1 MCLLVLMTATIGI
14 LQTGSAPEPLIR
26 EHGDF
31 PAMFERLLGN
41 LRPDLR
47 FRVYRALDGE
57 LPDSPAECDAWLI
70 TGSRHSVLDNS
81 PWMTG
86 LADFVRCTAQE
97 AGRLAGICFGHQL
110 VASAL
115 GGQIG
120 RAANGWSIGRQTYEI
135 DAPAGNVR
143 FVALNAI
150 HEDQV
155 IELPDNARVL
165 GGSESCP
172 YAIVEFNESILTI
185 QAHPEFDNAF
195 LKALLRSRMA
205 ALVSKDQ
212 LERAIASLDGQPDST
227 RVARMILDKLDL

>member
-1 MCLLVLMTATIGI
+1 MTATIGI
-14 LQTGSAPEPLIR
+14 LQTGSVPEPLIP
-26 EHGDF
+26 EHGDY
-31 PAMFERLLGN
+31 PAMFVRLLGN
-41 LRPDLR
+41 VRPDLR

-81 PWMTG
+81 PWMLG

-115 GGQIG
+115 GGRVR
-120 RAANGWSIGRQTYEI
+120 RAADGWSIGRQTYQI
-135 DAPAGNVR
+135 TDPGGDSKP
-143 FVALNAI
+143 VALNAI

-155 IELPDNARVL
+155 VELPDGARIL

-172 YAIVEFNESILTI
+172 YAILEVGESMLTI
-185 QAHPEFDNAF
+185 QAHPEFDNPF
-195 LKALLRSRMA
+195 LEALLRSRLA
-205 ALVSKDQ
+205 DLVSKDQ
-212 LERAIASLDGQPDST
+212 LDRAIASLDGQPDAA
-227 RVARMILDKLDL
+227 RAARMILGKLGL

>member
-1 MCLLVLMTATIGI
+1 MTETIGI
-14 LQTGSAPEPLIR
+14 LQTGSVPEPLVP
-26 EHGDF
+26 EHGDY

-41 LRPDLR
+41 VRPDLR

-57 LPDSPAECDAWLI
+57 LPNSPAECDAWLI

-81 PWMTG
+81 PWMLA
-86 LADFVRCTAQE
+86 LADFVRSTAQE

-115 GGQIG
+115 GGRVG

-135 DAPAGNVR
+135 TDPAGNAKP
-143 FVALNAI
+143 VALNAI

-155 IELPDNARVL
+155 IELPDNARIL
-165 GGSESCP
+165 GGSASCP
-172 YAIVEFNESILTI
+172 YAILEFGESILTF

-195 LKALLRSRMA
+195 LEALLRSRLA
-205 ALVSKDQ
+205 DLVSKDH
-212 LERAIASLDGQPDST
+212 LNRAIASLDEQPDT
-227 RVARMILDKLDL
+227 TWVAGMIANKLGL